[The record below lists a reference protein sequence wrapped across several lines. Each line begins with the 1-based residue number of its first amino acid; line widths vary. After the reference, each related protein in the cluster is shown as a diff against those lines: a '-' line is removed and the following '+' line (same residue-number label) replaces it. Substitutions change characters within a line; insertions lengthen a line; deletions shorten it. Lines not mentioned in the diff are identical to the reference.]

1 MKPFSACLPL
11 LCGLLGSVAANT
23 QTAPAGPVVQ
33 VVPRSNAISA
43 KYAARVRQLPLSD
56 EKKLALVRA
65 KIKYVFVLFQE
76 NRSFDFYFG
85 TYPGAYGLYSQPA
98 SATAGL
104 TQPIVN
110 VDGTTGTV
118 SAFRIP
124 SSVTDVHGKNVP
136 LYPTDTASVNHAHL
150 PMVQKLDFDA
160 AMVARNDR
168 YALTEEGVTITDG
181 KPSKRPTLERKQFG
195 ELVMGHLDCDAAPF
209 LWRYADRFALFDHFF
224 DTVIGPSGPNAIAMI
239 AGQSGETQWM
249 LHPDL
254 ANGSAPTPTGAAPL
268 QSPAGVPRSASKAAH
283 AGGSAPATGPGVT
296 PAVNAPANALPLVAN
311 AVPYYDLP
319 LDAAGN
325 PVAPR
330 VNPVSTHAPN
340 LTFATLPLSFMGDAI
355 EKTIASDF
363 DPVFDLGDVKED
375 IAKIASHGVG
385 AVPWGWYQQG
395 YGHEPTDPAGIATHK
410 EYVLHHNAPQYFG
423 YVANNP
429 QASAH
434 MHGLGQFFEDVE
446 ARRLPAGGVFYVR
459 GGYGNIFGIAPA
471 DPNPRLA
478 TVYNGDDDHPGYA
491 DSGVSEVLLA
501 KEINAIAQSPYWKDS
516 VIMIAYDESDGLYD
530 NAQPRIRSKD
540 AGGMALDQ
548 GPRIPFLLI
557 SPYGEAHVVSH
568 ELTEHSSIIKFV
580 DRLFSLVPLADLPDE
595 ERGRAL
601 GKQRLNQNDLGPA
614 DDKVAGVGDLLS
626 GFSNARLLGK
636 LPLLPSSYAEITDAE
651 RTQTRREDGV
661 GCKSLGITP
670 TDAGRS
676 NTVPDDFNPRPDTTP
691 GLPRSGTWTP

>member
-1 MKPFSACLPL
+1 MNKVCIRAAA
-11 LCGLLGSVAANT
+11 LCGILGSVTAAVP
-23 QTAPAGPVVQ
+23 TAAAQRTVDVA
-33 VVPRSNAISA
+33 PRSNSMSA
-43 KYAARVRQLPLSD
+43 RYAAHTTEPALSS
-56 EKKLALVRA
+56 EKKLALVRS

-76 NRSFDFYFG
+76 NRSFDFYFA
-85 TYPGAYGLYSQPA
+85 TYPGADGLYSRPA
-98 SATAGL
+98 GETAGL

-110 VDGTTGTV
+110 VDGSVGTV
-118 SAFRIP
+118 SAFRVP
-124 SSVTDVHGKNVP
+124 FSVTDVHGKTVP
-136 LYPTDTASVNHAHL
+136 IYPTDMASVNHAHL
-150 PMVQKLDFDA
+150 PMVNKLDFDE

-168 YALTEEGVTITDG
+168 YALTEEGVALVNG
-181 KPSKRPTLERKQFG
+181 VPSKRPTLERKQFG
-195 ELVMGHLDCDAAPF
+195 ELVMGHVDCDAAPF

-254 ANGSAPTPTGAAPL
+254 ANGTVAASPSAAT
-268 QSPAGVPRSASKAAH
+268 PAGTPPTNRQAAH
-283 AGGSAPATGPGVT
+283 ATGSAPAKGPGAT

-311 AVPYYDLP
+311 AYPYFDLP

-325 PVAPR
+325 PAAPR

-355 EKTIASDF
+355 EKTTASDF

-375 IAKIASHGVG
+375 IAKIAAHGVG
-385 AVPWGWYQQG
+385 AVNWGWYQQG
-395 YGHEPTDPAGIATHK
+395 YGHEPTDPVGVATHK
-410 EYVLHHNAPQYFG
+410 EYVIHHNAPQYFG

-429 QASAH
+429 LASAH
-434 MHGLGQFFEDVE
+434 MHGLAAFFEDVE
-446 ARRLPAGGVFYVR
+446 AKRLPTSGVFYVR
-459 GGYGNIFGIAPA
+459 GGYGNIFGMPPA

-478 TVYNGDDDHPGYA
+478 TVFNGDDDHPGYA

-501 KEINAIAQSPYWKDS
+501 KEINAIARSPYWKDS
-516 VIMIAYDESDGLYD
+516 VILIAYDETDGLYD
-530 NAQPRIRSKD
+530 HAKPRIRSKD
-540 AGGMALDQ
+540 ASGFALDQ
-548 GPRIPFLLI
+548 GPRIPFLMI

-580 DRLFSLVPLADLPDE
+580 DRLFKLVPLADLPDE

-601 GKQRLNQNDLGPA
+601 GKERLNQNDLGPA
-614 DDKVAGVGDLLS
+614 DDKVEGVGDLLS

-636 LPLLPSSYAEITDAE
+636 RPLLPASYAEISDAE
-651 RTQTRREDGV
+651 LAQTQRAEGV
-661 GCKSLGITP
+661 GCKALGITP
-670 TDAGRS
+670 TDTGRRS
-676 NTVPDDFNPRPDTTP
+676 PVPDDFNPRPDTTP